1 MIGGRR
7 ASSTTFQAVEDVSG
21 SPHDDEVRTLGN
33 ALTRRS
39 FSASLI
45 TTMLATVLPP
55 WRQGVRAAETTADD
69 GLAKALARIEA
80 GSGGRLGVTFRDT
93 GSGRLSGHRSNER
106 FPLCSTFK
114 VLACGAVLARVDAGR
129 EDLHRRIVFEPRDVV
144 TYSPVTQD
152 RAGRDGMTLA
162 ELCEAALTQSDNT
175 AGNLILAS
183 LGGPSAVTTFARS
196 LGDASTRLD
205 RIETDLNEATPG
217 DLRDTTTPDAMAH
230 DLQSLVVGDHLS
242 VRSRDQLTTW
252 LVSNQTGG
260 AKLRAGL
267 PQDWRVGDKTGG
279 GDQGTTND
287 VAVVWPPGRKPLIVC
302 VFLTETTAS
311 FADRNATIAAVGRA
325 IATTLQG

>member
-1 MIGGRR
+1 M
-7 ASSTTFQAVEDVSG
+7 SNV
-21 SPHDDEVRTLGN
+21 
-33 ALTRRS
+33 LTRRR
-39 FSASLI
+39 FSASLV
-45 TTMLATVLPP
+45 TTVLAASLPP
-55 WRQGVRAAETTADD
+55 QRGVRAAESANDD
-69 GLAKALARIEA
+69 LGKALARIEA
-80 GSGGRLGVTFRDT
+80 GSGGRLGVAFLDT
-93 GSGRLSGHRSNER
+93 ATGQRFGHRSNER

-114 VLACGAVLARVDAGR
+114 VLACGAVLTRVDAGR
-129 EDLHRRIVFEPRDVV
+129 EDLSRRIVFGPEDVV
-144 TYSPVTQD
+144 TYSPVTKD
-152 RAGRDGMTLA
+152 RVGRDGMTLA

-183 LGGPSAVTTFARS
+183 LGGPSAVPTFARS

-267 PQDWRVGDKTGG
+267 PQDWRIGDRTGG
-279 GDQGTTND
+279 GDFGTTND
-287 VAVVWPPGRKPLIVC
+287 VAVLWPPSRKPLIVC
-302 VFLTETTAS
+302 VYLTETKAS

-325 IATTLQG
+325 VATTLQG